1 MIRKASLSAVLFAA
15 FLTTAAP
22 AEEPA
27 AAPDAWPSTVTVSGR
42 VDLGDLDLGT
52 EAGAAEARRRV
63 ARAVSDLC
71 RPVAVPAGPGRSRV
85 DGQCYRAAMAAAR
98 MQIEPLIAAR
108 AGSIQTAAIAPA
120 HEQ

>member
-27 AAPDAWPSTVTVSGR
+27 AAPGAWPSTVTVSGR
-42 VDLGDLDLGT
+42 IDLGDLDLGT
-52 EAGAAEARRRV
+52 AAGAAEARRRV
-63 ARAVSDLC
+63 ARAVNDLC
-71 RPVAVPAGPGRSRV
+71 RPLAVPSGAGRGRV
-85 DGQCYRAAMAAAR
+85 DGRCYRAAMAAAR

-108 AGSIQTAAIAPA
+108 SGGVRTAAIAPA
-120 HEQ
+120 PEQ